1 MLDLSGDWGEL
12 PSRLEL
18 HQARGVRE
26 MDAPPAPGVQ
36 PRWDIPELVVVTAAV
51 SGRTVREAD
60 EGAPTYTAD
69 HDGFADAAVASID
82 AGACGIHVDFGGI
95 DSIEGSGLSVPDNYS
110 KLISAIDTRTR
121 HDWVCDANILRGR
134 NFAENLFPIS
144 SGLAETAPMA
154 PSHPEEWTEAVS
166 HVVTERGGRVF
177 FSIHSAA
184 EVDLANRLV
193 LAKGILPQPTCWII
207 LIGYPYTAASHRLA
221 TYLAH
226 PRAMVSE
233 LVQIVDRIHEID
245 RDAFIQVCAAGRA
258 GHYLATTAMLLGLHV
273 RVGTEDTVYRYP
285 HRDELLDGSAE
296 MVERVKATAQA
307 LGRRLA
313 TAAEFRE
320 LIGMAPRSAAPA
332 HATAPAGRGPR

>member
-1 MLDLSGDWGEL
+1 MLDLSTDWGDL

-18 HQARGVRE
+18 HKARGVRE
-26 MDAPPAPGVQ
+26 MDAPPPPGVQ

-51 SGRTVREAD
+51 SGRTGREAD
-60 EGAPTYTAD
+60 EDVPDYTAD
-69 HDGFADAAVASID
+69 LGGFVDAAVESID

-95 DSIEGSGLSVPDNYS
+95 DAIEKSGLSVPETYS
-110 KLISAIDTRTR
+110 EIISSIDARTR
-121 HDWVCDANILRGR
+121 HDWVRDANILRGR
-134 NFAENLFPIS
+134 NFAENVFPIS

-166 HVVTERGGRVF
+166 HVVTDHGGRVF

-184 EVDLANRLV
+184 EVELAHRLV
-193 LAKGILPQPTCWII
+193 LAKGVLPDPTCWII
-207 LIGYPYTAASHRLA
+207 LIGYPYTASSHRLA

-233 LVQIVDRIHEID
+233 LVQIVDRIREID
-245 RDAFIQVCAAGRA
+245 PNAFIQVCAAGRA

-285 HRDELLDGSAE
+285 HRDELLSSSAE
-296 MVERVKATAQA
+296 MVERVKATAET

-320 LIGMAPRSAAPA
+320 LIGMKPRSTDPVAA
-332 HATAPAGRGPR
+332 AGHRL